1 MRVGDQI
8 GEHRHGTYPY
18 TFDYFSGHLGIMVD
32 GTTSTYYRTISM
44 RTELRFDT
52 ASKVLDAIYEQERR
66 QNAAAIAKQLRSDN
80 PDVSRSEARA
90 GVKPRK
96 ISP

>member
-1 MRVGDQI
+1 MKSYLQYLKEESEKRNVDLVKAFRVADI
-8 GEHRHGTYPY
+8 P
-18 TFDYFSGHLGIMVD
+18 S
-32 GTTSTYYRTISM
+32 STYYRTISM